1 MKENHYSQ
9 GALLGGP
16 EHFNRAQNFQESFQ
30 TLVTT
35 CLCIKTLVLIL
46 QSLTKAG
53 ILRDFSFHHT
63 GIFSLLQLA
72 DQLWH
77 WKWNPCSSG
86 RKWSLN
92 KWHEKQ
98 APNSQTRTYRADK
111 SSLERHSRQN
121 KLSWE
126 GLRPSRGWSRRWV
139 WGPVNER
146 HEDRS
151 PMRFS
156 ESKLGSS
163 HWSRREVLRRWGGRR
178 AEDKAQ
184 HEGH

>member
-1 MKENHYSQ
+1 MKENHYNQ
-9 GALLGGP
+9 GALWGAP
-16 EHFNRAQNFQESFQ
+16 EHFNRAQNFQESFP

-35 CLCIKTLVLIL
+35 CLCIKTLVLIP

-111 SSLERHSRQN
+111 TSLERHSRQN
-121 KLSWE
+121 KLSSE

-139 WGPVNER
+139 LVQKQHGALSMNAMKIGVLCVFQNLNWVPVI
-146 HEDRS
+146 
-151 PMRFS
+151 
-156 ESKLGSS
+156 G
-163 HWSRREVLRRWGGRR
+163 VGG
-178 AEDKAQ
+178 KY
-184 HEGH
+184 